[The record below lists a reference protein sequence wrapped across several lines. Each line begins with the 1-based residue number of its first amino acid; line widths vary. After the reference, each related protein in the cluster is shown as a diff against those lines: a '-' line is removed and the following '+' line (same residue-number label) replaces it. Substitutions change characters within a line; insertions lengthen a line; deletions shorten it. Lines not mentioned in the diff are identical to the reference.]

1 MPDARRTQSYTKFH
15 AATLGDQTDLQGHF
29 LFGRIEEV
37 QTDWLWRKEKNVGL
51 IVSCTRYANDARYP
65 AWATSDIK
73 KAHWNIRDPNP
84 KRCQEAFDTVWPL
97 VLECLLNGK
106 DVLFHCHES
115 FHRAPIVYA
124 CIFQAITGESYKVV
138 LVIIVIGC
146 L

>member
-15 AATLGDQTDLQGHF
+15 AATLGDQTDLRGNF
-29 LFGRIEEV
+29 LFARIEEV
-37 QTDWLWRKEKNVGL
+37 ESDGLWRKENNVGL

-73 KAHWNIRDPNP
+73 KAHWNIRDPKP
-84 KRCQEAFDTVWPL
+84 QRCQKAFDTVWPL

-106 DVLFHCHES
+106 DVLIHCQES

-124 CIFQAITGESYKVV
+124 CIYQVIIGVSYKVV
-138 LVIIVIGC
+138 HVIIVIIS
-146 L
+146 